1 MKNIIIYVL
10 LFSLIMPSIAKSA
23 IDTTYIKNALIHSE
37 RLFNIN
43 YDSAMIELKRIEKEC
58 KDANYKEGLALCYG
72 RMGRLLKQ
80 KGDFPEALEYMN
92 KSLNL
97 YKELNSTNGIAA
109 LKLSIGAVYVHLS
122 AYSLAQEYIHES
134 LEYYETTD
142 KHFELGGAY
151 MTLSGIYIYIKEFD
165 LGKKYIEKAI
175 EHYEKIDFKYGI
187 CGSKLNK
194 ALIFHE
200 QKRYKECI
208 AEFDDVIKLATE
220 INSTYFLADSWLYV
234 GSSYLK
240 LGNLTKAKEHLFKIH
255 EMENVNS
262 QLLIESYLYI
272 SDLYETQENY
282 KEAIKYAQ
290 KVVDESK
297 KLKLTRNTMEAYE
310 RLAAYYSKVGNHKE
324 AFNLHKTA
332 YALKDSIF
340 DSEKTEQL
348 QKLETIYQTQQKQQQ
363 IENLENEN
371 QIQQL
376 KFQKTNFKYVSV
388 ITLLLIIS
396 AGLMLAI
403 RNSRLKVKAE
413 NIKLEQKLLRTQM
426 NPHFIFNAISAIQ
439 HYIVKNR
446 SLEASSYL
454 SSFAKLMRS
463 ILQNSREEVVTLETE
478 IQTLEDYLNLQ
489 NLRLDGNLEYKIQR
503 NEAFDSED
511 YAIPPMLLQ
520 PFIENAIEHGIMKK
534 QEQKGKIDINFKKE
548 QSKLYVEI
556 IDDGIGR
563 EIAEININKQHKSF
577 ATDIT
582 NQRIKSMKKSYKK
595 GISFNIIDLKNNK
608 NSSIGTKVIF
618 ELPLLSA

>member
-1 MKNIIIYVL
+1 MAKNT
-10 LFSLIMPSIAKSA
+10 
-23 IDTTYIKNALIHSE
+23 IDTTYLKNSFIYSE
-37 RLFNIN
+37 RLFNISP
-43 YDSAMIELKRIEKEC
+43 DSAMIELKRIEKEC

-80 KGDFPEALEYMN
+80 MGDFPEALNYMN
-92 KSLNL
+92 KSLSI
-97 YKELNSTNGIAA
+97 YKELNIPNGIAA

-134 LEYYETTD
+134 LEYYENTD

-151 MTLSGIYIYIKEFD
+151 MTLSGIYIYIKEYD

-175 EHYEKIDFKYGI
+175 EHYEKIDFKYGV

-194 ALIFHE
+194 AIILHE
-200 QKRYKECI
+200 QKKYKECI
-208 AEFDDVIKLATE
+208 SEFEDVIELATE
-220 INSTYFLADSWLYV
+220 VKANFYLADSWIYV

-240 LGNLTKAKEHLFKIH
+240 LGNFTKAKEYLFKVT
-255 EMENVNS
+255 EMKNVNS
-262 QLLIESYLYI
+262 QLLLESYLYI
-272 SDLYETQENY
+272 GDLYEAQRNY
-282 KEAIKYAQ
+282 QEAIKYAQ

-297 KLKLTRNTMEAYE
+297 KLMLTRNTMEAYE
-310 RLAAYYSKVGNHKE
+310 RLAAYYSKVGNYKE
-324 AFNLHKTA
+324 AFDLQEMA

-348 QKLETIYQTQQKQQQ
+348 QKLEAIYQTQKKQQQ

-376 KFQKTNFKYVSV
+376 KLQKTNIKYVSA
-388 ITLLLIIS
+388 IALLLIIS
-396 AGLMLAI
+396 AGLILVI

-463 ILQNSREEVVTLETE
+463 ILQNSKEEVVTLETE

-489 NLRLDGNLEYKIQR
+489 NLRLDGNLDYKIQS
-503 NEAFDSED
+503 NEEFDSED
-511 YAIPPMLLQ
+511 FEIPPMLLQ

-556 IDDGIGR
+556 VDDGIGR
-563 EIAEININKQHKSF
+563 ENAEINKNNQHKSF

-582 NQRIKSMKKSYKK
+582 NQRIKSMRKTYKK
-595 GISFNIIDLKNNK
+595 GITFNIIDLKNNE
-608 NSSIGTKVIF
+608 NSPIGTKVIF